1 MTCILH
7 RRRLLATFVLG
18 ILVAAFGCIPPAD
31 PADGPVVGDAA
42 PGGVELPIPT
52 AEPPAAKPPEEPT
65 APVENEPPKPPEVLP
80 PEPIPLPEVPPE
92 PMPTWDDLLRQTTEG
107 LQRDALDE
115 AQATLAALKKLDVA
129 LSAEQT
135 ERLAAAEAELQH
147 GLDLRQLGAAVQML
161 ASADGEKVQR
171 ARNRLSENPG
181 AALPLLREAVG
192 DENPLLVKN
201 ALETLLVMGP
211 PEDVAA
217 IAVEVLTRA
226 EQAANWPDA
235 IGVIERIAGPGA
247 GEPLLTLALASDNP
261 DQRMAALEALA
272 VSVDP
277 PGRTVV
283 ALLPMIAGDGPEL
296 AGALVAAGHSV
307 AVHHQHDLV
316 AGRGLEGELTADQW
330 KQLSSLPE
338 RLSKIIAADN
348 ADPPG
353 PAAAAARGLAMTTRQ
368 IPAEPLL
375 GIRIVGY
382 GGQTRDGAAAAV
394 LDGVWN
400 ASDRKAM
407 WRHPVDKPASIV
419 LDLGRRRT
427 IAGVRIWNLNE
438 PGGAHRGWKD
448 VAVCVGSTPTE
459 LVTPSAT
466 GIVPQ
471 APGKPDSPDF
481 STTIPVDFIPGRYIR
496 LKAESLWRA
505 DSHAGL
511 AEVQVLGF

>member
-1 MTCILH
+1 
-7 RRRLLATFVLG
+7 
-18 ILVAAFGCIPPAD
+18 
-31 PADGPVVGDAA
+31 
-42 PGGVELPIPT
+42 
-52 AEPPAAKPPEEPT
+52 
-65 APVENEPPKPPEVLP
+65 
-80 PEPIPLPEVPPE
+80 
-92 PMPTWDDLLRQTTEG
+92 
-107 LQRDALDE
+107 
-115 AQATLAALKKLDVA
+115 
-129 LSAEQT
+129 
-135 ERLAAAEAELQH
+135 
-147 GLDLRQLGAAVQML
+147 
-161 ASADGEKVQR
+161 
-171 ARNRLSENPG
+171 
-181 AALPLLREAVG
+181 AVG

-201 ALETLLVMGP
+201 ALETLLVIGP
-211 PEDVAA
+211 PEEVAA
-217 IAVEVLTRA
+217 IAVEVLARA

-235 IGVIERIAGPGA
+235 IGVIERITSPGA

-261 DQRMAALEALA
+261 DQRIAALEALA
-272 VSVDP
+272 VGVDP
-277 PGRTVV
+277 PRRTVV

-353 PAAAAARGLAMTTRQ
+353 PAAAAARRLAITTRQ

-438 PGGAHRGWKD
+438 PGGTHRGWKD
-448 VAVCVGSTPTE
+448 VAVCIGSTPAE
-459 LVTPSAT
+459 LVTPSAM

-471 APGKPDSPDF
+471 APGKPDAPDF
-481 STTIPVDFIPGRYIR
+481 STTIPVDFIPGRYVR
-496 LKAESLWRA
+496 LKAESLWRP